1 MEKISAVVGG
11 VKRIVHLGS
20 KIDGTRRRAKIYV
33 ENPSIPSGRTSVTG
47 VMQTYRNGAKRF
59 VSNSENRVL
68 LGLK

>member
-20 KIDGTRRRAKIYV
+20 KIDGSRRRAKIYV
-33 ENPSIPSGRTSVTG
+33 ENPSLASGRTSVTG
-47 VMQTYRNGAKRF
+47 VLQVYRNGTKRF
-59 VSNSENRVL
+59 SSNSENRTL